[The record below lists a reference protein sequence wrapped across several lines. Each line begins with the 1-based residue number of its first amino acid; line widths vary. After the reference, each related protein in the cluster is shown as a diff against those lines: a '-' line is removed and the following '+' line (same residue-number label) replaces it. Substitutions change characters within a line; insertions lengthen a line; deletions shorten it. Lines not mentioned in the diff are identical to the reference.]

1 MIWKD
6 KNRCKLMDINLN
18 GVHDKALYL
27 MQQYAGY
34 NRIKSKID
42 IDAVRNKSKE
52 LEQVDIHYF
61 PAIKYNLQNA
71 KSERVSLS
79 GLEKFLVIDEKK
91 KAMVARP
98 STEAISEVLRKL
110 EWHAKIIYKSAII
123 NHFQLVELLNSLGNP
138 YSTEIDLDSVR
149 YTVYYYL
156 KKMSN
161 DEYASFIVSHLDI
174 DSNEVSFWKK
184 QYNDIYKIWS
194 KFGVD
199 PRRLEFDNEGREED
213 IKIDYENLTQVTKP
227 KRYNPLKIYV
237 YGAGFRETTYSHC
250 CSYDG
255 LYGLYLP
262 HELKVQ
268 VMRYYASKGLEAWK
282 KIKGYLV
289 QVFCPDSLESFFTQL
304 RTFKSKNKDA
314 SLSYDVKYIEE
325 NMTKLVQSYPSQ
337 EKERIKEIDR
347 KKRVKQMQKLSQ
359 KKVA

>member
-6 KNRCKLMDINLN
+6 KNRCKLLDINLN

-42 IDAVRNKSKE
+42 IETVRNKSKE
-52 LEQVDIHYF
+52 LEQIDIHYF
-61 PAIKYNLQNA
+61 PAIKYNLLNA
-71 KSERVSLS
+71 KTERIPLSSL
-79 GLEKFLVIDEKK
+79 ERFLVLDEKQKAK
-91 KAMVARP
+91 KASP
-98 STEAISEVLRKL
+98 SAEAMSEVLRKL

-138 YSTEIDLDSVR
+138 YSTEIDLNSVR

-156 KKMSN
+156 TRMSN
-161 DEYASFIVSHLDI
+161 EQYASFVVSHLDI
-174 DSNEVSFWKK
+174 DSKEIPFWKK
-184 QYNDIYKIWS
+184 HYNDIYKIWI

-199 PRRLEFDNEGREED
+199 PRRLEYDNDGREES
-213 IKIDYENLTQVTKP
+213 IKIDFEELSKTTKS
-227 KRYNPLKIYV
+227 KRYNPLKIYA
-237 YGAGFRETTYSHC
+237 YGAGYRETTYSHC
-250 CSYDG
+250 YSYDG
-255 LYGLYLP
+255 LYCLYLP
-262 HELKVQ
+262 HDLKDQ

-304 RTFKSKNKDA
+304 RTFKSKNKGA

-325 NMTKLVQSYPSQ
+325 NMAKLVQSYPSQ
-337 EKERIKEIDR
+337 EKERIKEQDR
-347 KKRVKQMQKLSQ
+347 KKREKQMQKLSQ